1 MKSAVIFNDSGE
13 SIIRRTMGAYKI
25 ADMMRIIGWDVEV
38 SDWLAHWS
46 NEEIK
51 EFIDSLPQTPT
62 LFAISNLWMNDEM
75 VLKKIKFLNYNFN

>member
-38 SDWLAHWS
+38 IDWLTGGP
-46 NEEIK
+46 K
-51 EFIDSLPQTPT
+51 PT
-62 LFAISNLWMNDEM
+62 
-75 VLKKIKFLNYNFN
+75 KLNNI